1 MLITSSL
8 DKYIVEERKKINGLQ
23 LGKQHTG
30 TSHSVGR
37 KKKTQVTKEY
47 GQFHLYKV
55 PKQVKLNHAV

>member
-37 KKKTQVTKEY
+37 KKK
-47 GQFHLYKV
+47 H
-55 PKQVKLNHAV
+55 KLQKNMDSFIYIKFQNK